1 MEQPP
6 RSPVSAHS
14 LLAGAR
20 ELSAAV
26 ATLVQNARGSARA
39 MALLAAHCVEL
50 SLKSF
55 LLSCGWSEDDL
66 QNKLGHDLIKAW
78 SAARE
83 AGLSLDAEPPYWCQ
97 LLQTV
102 HDRPYFGRYPP
113 ANSGLVTPNPGELQ
127 ARITELIAL
136 VSSERHAA

>member
-1 MEQPP
+1 
-6 RSPVSAHS
+6 
-14 LLAGAR
+14 
-20 ELSAAV
+20 
-26 ATLVQNARGSARA
+26 

-55 LLSCGWSEDDL
+55 LLTRGRPEAEL
-66 QNKLGHDLIKAW
+66 KKLNHDLIKAW

-83 AGLSLDAEPPYWCQ
+83 AGLSLDPEPPYWCQ

-102 HDRPYFGRYPP
+102 HDYPYFGRYPP
-113 ANSGLVTPNPGELQ
+113 ANSGLITPNPGELQ

-136 VSSERHAA
+136 VSSEGHAA

>member
-14 LLAGAR
+14 LLVGAQ
-20 ELSAAV
+20 ELSVAV
-26 ATLVQNARGSARA
+26 ATLVQHARGSARA
-39 MALLAAHCVEL
+39 TNLLAAHCVEL

-55 LLSCGWSEDDL
+55 LLSRGWSEDQL
-66 QNKLGHDLIKAW
+66 RAKVRHDLIQAW

-83 AGLSLDAEPPYWCQ
+83 AGLSLDPEPPYWCQ

-102 HDRPYFGRYPP
+102 HDDPYFGRYPP
-113 ANSGLVTPNPGELQ
+113 ANSGLVTPNPDELQ
-127 ARITELIAL
+127 ARLKELVAL
-136 VSSERHAA
+136 VSTEEHAA